1 MQHIKTAILNPR
13 SETAEKGL
21 SLTSTECL
29 TDPIGIEGVIK
40 AARNSSSKKH
50 LPQNNGKFIMYMA
63 PKDVAILR
71 I

>member
-29 TDPIGIEGVIK
+29 TDPIGIDGVMK
-40 AARNSSSKKH
+40 AARHSSLKER
-50 LPQNNGKFIMYMA
+50 LPQKSSLMSYSGQYGLWFN
-63 PKDVAILR
+63 
-71 I
+71 